1 MHNEKSKIN
10 DIQLHSR
17 VGSGRDLSLNGGGV
31 LKTSFEG
38 RWPLVVTYE
47 ALNLMLAFGMFV
59 LTFLSVLVAIFS
71 NKKK

>member
-1 MHNEKSKIN
+1 M
-10 DIQLHSR
+10 
-17 VGSGRDLSLNGGGV
+17 GSGRNLSLNGGDV

-47 ALNLMLAFGMFV
+47 ALNLMLAFGMFI
-59 LTFLSVLVAIFS
+59 LTFISVLVAIFF